1 MNYYLAIDLGASSG
15 RHILG
20 RYEGS
25 EPVIE
30 ELHRFP
36 NGAVKTGKNLC
47 WEVDRLFGEIK
58 SGLKK
63 CTEVGKV
70 PISIGIDTWGV
81 DFVLIDKDGKRIG
94 DAVSYRD
101 TRTEKAMPYVH
112 GIISDEELY
121 SRTGIQRQSFNTIYQ
136 LAALK
141 LDDPTALDEA
151 EHMLLL
157 PDYFNYLLTGK
168 IMTEYTNATTT
179 GLINAKTGDW
189 DGEIIERLG
198 IPRRIFTE
206 IYKPTTV
213 AGRMKDDIAD
223 EIGFNADVVMTASH
237 DTASA
242 IMAVP
247 EESKDGIYIS
257 SGTWS
262 LMGISADNAD
272 CSRRCGELGFSNEG
286 GFNGINC
293 LKNIMGLWMIQQ
305 VRHEYDDKYSFAQ
318 LCDMAEKS
326 EIESVVDCDSDEFM
340 SPESMRGAIDK
351 YCSDRNLPKPETPG
365 DYAKVIYTS
374 LAKCYAG
381 CAGRLEELTGR
392 KYDRIQIIGGG
403 SNAVYLN
410 KLTERF
416 SGRTVC
422 AGPAEATA
430 IGNIAAQILAAE
442 KER

>member
-36 NGAVKTGKNLC
+36 NGAVRTGKNLC

-121 SRTGIQRQSFNTIYQ
+121 SRTGIQSQSFNTIYQ

-141 LDDPTALDEA
+141 LDNPTALDEA

-189 DGEIIERLG
+189 DDEIIERLG
-198 IPRRIFTE
+198 LPRRIFTE

-213 AGRMKDDIAD
+213 VGRMRDDIVD

-286 GFNGINC
+286 GFDGINC

-318 LCDMAEKS
+318 LCEMAEKS

-381 CAGRLEELTGR
+381 CADRLEELTGR

-430 IGNIAAQILAAE
+430 IGNIAAQRLAAE